1 MSRSSSAMNPHWGDD
16 QAIADDDSG
25 FMVFQSVI
33 LIETFILSGVA
44 SASLLLVREVR
55 NSR

>member
-1 MSRSSSAMNPHWGDD
+1 MNHQSGED
-16 QAIADDDSG
+16 QAIVGDDYG
-25 FMVFQSVI
+25 FMFFQSVI

-44 SASLLLVREVR
+44 SASCLLVREVR

>member
-1 MSRSSSAMNPHWGDD
+1 MNPHWGDD